1 MPEFE
6 EPISL
11 TSAPKVIKKE
21 ASRGGE
27 TLFAICAKSDKLFL
41 VPVKHVECE
50 CISFSPSD
58 IAKACKNH
66 GMLPVGTLHTHPC
79 SDDLC
84 VLPSGEDIFYYAKV
98 SDELP
103 LFCIASKNEFVCYY
117 RGDGDDFQEAFGS
130 LKELPSKIEVVKK

>member
-1 MPEFE
+1 VP
-6 EPISL
+6 EPIEL
-11 TSAPKVIKKE
+11 KDAPKVIKKE

-117 RGDGDDFQEAFGS
+117 RGDGDDFQEAFGK
-130 LKELPSKIEVVKK
+130 LKELPSKIEVVEK